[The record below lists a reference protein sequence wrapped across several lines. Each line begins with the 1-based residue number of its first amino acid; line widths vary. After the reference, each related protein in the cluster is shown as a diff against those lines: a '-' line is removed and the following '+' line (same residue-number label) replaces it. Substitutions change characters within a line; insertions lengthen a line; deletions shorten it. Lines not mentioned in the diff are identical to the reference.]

1 MDILRV
7 RDFLIS
13 NDNFLIL
20 THKSPDGD
28 TLGSGYALCYA
39 LRGLNKKANVV
50 CSDEI
55 PQRYSYF
62 TNSYAPQDFE
72 VKTVVA
78 VDVADPVLLGK
89 YSDMAVDF
97 CIDHH
102 KSNKY
107 FAKDTFVNA
116 EAAATAEIIADLLIL
131 LESDITPLIAD
142 CLYTGLCTDTGCFRY
157 SNVTSHTLL
166 TASAMLLNGA
176 DAYNINRIM
185 FETKT
190 RARVEVEKDV
200 YKNMQFFEDG
210 KISLITLPRA
220 LLEKTGASEDELEG
234 VSAMGRQIQGVEIA
248 LTLREKEDGTIKVS
262 ARTGESVD
270 ASEIC
275 KNFGGGGHARAA
287 GCTLTV
293 SLENACEQLVETA
306 KKYL

>member
-1 MDILRV
+1 MDVLRV

-102 KSNKY
+102 KSNKF

-142 CLYTGLCTDTGCFRY
+142 CVYTGLCTDTGCFRY

-248 LTLREKEDGTIKVS
+248 LTLREKEDGSVKVS
-262 ARTGESVD
+262 VRTGESVD

-287 GCTLTV
+287 GCTLSV

>member
-1 MDILRV
+1 MDVLRV

-62 TNSYAPQDFE
+62 TNSYAPEDFE

-102 KSNKY
+102 KSNKF

-166 TASAMLLNGA
+166 TASAMLSNGA

-200 YKNMQFFEDG
+200 YKNMKFFEDG

-220 LLEKTGASEDELEG
+220 LLEKTGANEDELEG

-248 LTLREKEDGTIKVS
+248 LTLREKEDGSVKVS
-262 ARTGESVD
+262 VRTGESVD

-275 KNFGGGGHARAA
+275 KNFSGGGHARAA
-287 GCTLTV
+287 GCTLSV
-293 SLENACEQLVETA
+293 SLENACEQLVLTA

>member
-39 LRGLNKKANVV
+39 LRNLNKKANVV

-62 TNSYAPQDFE
+62 TSHYAPEDFE

-102 KSNKY
+102 KSNKF

-116 EAAATAEIIADLLIL
+116 EAAATAEIISDLLVIL
-131 LESDITPLIAD
+131 EADITPLIAD
-142 CLYTGLCTDTGCFRY
+142 CIYTGLCTDTGCFRY

-166 TASAMLLNGA
+166 TASAMISNGA
-176 DAYNINRIM
+176 DAYNVNRIM

-200 YKNMQFFEDG
+200 YNNMRFFEDG
-210 KISLITLPRA
+210 KISLITLPRT

-248 LTLREKEDGTIKVS
+248 LTLREKEDGSVKVS
-262 ARTGESVD
+262 VRTGESVD

>member
-39 LRGLNKKANVV
+39 LRNLNKKANVV

-62 TNSYAPQDFE
+62 TNDYAPEDFE
-72 VKTVVA
+72 IKTVVA

-102 KSNKY
+102 KSNKF

-116 EAAATAEIIADLLIL
+116 DAAATAEIIADLLVL
-131 LESDITPLIAD
+131 FEADITPLIAD
-142 CLYTGLCTDTGCFRY
+142 CIYTGLCTDTGCFRY

-275 KNFGGGGHARAA
+275 KNFGGGHARAA

>member
-1 MDILRV
+1 MDICNIAK
-7 RDFLIS
+7 FLKE

-28 TLGSGYALCYA
+28 TLGSGFGLCYA
-39 LRGLNKKANVV
+39 LRFLNKNANVV

-55 PQRYSYF
+55 PERYSYF
-62 TNSYAPQDFE
+62 TKEYAPQDFE

-102 KSNKY
+102 KSNKFY
-107 FAKDTFVNA
+107 AKETYVDET
-116 EAAATAEIIADLLIL
+116 AAATVEIIAQIL
-131 LESDITPLIAD
+131 LFLEVEFTPLIAD
-142 CLYTGLCTDTGCFRY
+142 CIYTGLCTDTGCFRY
-157 SNVTSHTLL
+157 SNVTPHTLL
-166 TASAMLLNGA
+166 TASAMLSNGA

-200 YKNMQFFEDG
+200 YQNMKFFEEG
-210 KISLITLPRA
+210 KIAVISLSQE
-220 LLEKTGASEDELEG
+220 LLQKTGAGEDELEG
-234 VSAMGRQIQGVEIA
+234 VSAMGRQIEGVEIA
-248 LTLREKEDGTIKVS
+248 LTLREKPNGEIKVS
-262 ARTGESVD
+262 ARTGQSVD
-270 ASEIC
+270 ASEVC

-287 GCTLTV
+287 GCSV
-293 SLENACEQLVETA
+293 MMSLEDACEALVNTA

>member
-39 LRGLNKKANVV
+39 LRNLNKKANVV

-62 TNSYAPQDFE
+62 TNDYAPEDFE
-72 VKTVVA
+72 IKTVVA

-89 YSDMAVDF
+89 YSDMTVDF

-116 EAAATAEIIADLLIL
+116 EAAATAEIIANLLVL

-142 CLYTGLCTDTGCFRY
+142 CIYTGLCTDTGCFRY

-176 DAYNINRIM
+176 DAYNVNRIM

-248 LTLREKEDGTIKVS
+248 LTLREKEDGSVKVS
-262 ARTGESVD
+262 VRTGESVD

-275 KNFGGGGHARAA
+275 KNFSGGGHARAA
-287 GCTLTV
+287 GCTLSV
-293 SLENACEQLVETA
+293 SLENACEQLVLTA

>member
-39 LRGLNKKANVV
+39 LRNLNKKANVV

-62 TNSYAPQDFE
+62 TNDYAPEDFE
-72 VKTVVA
+72 IKTVVA

-116 EAAATAEIIADLLIL
+116 EAAATAEIIANLLVL

-142 CLYTGLCTDTGCFRY
+142 CIYTGLCTDTGCFRY

-210 KISLITLPRA
+210 KISLITLSRT

-248 LTLREKEDGTIKVS
+248 LTLREKEDGSVKVS

-287 GCTLTV
+287 GCTLSV

>member
-39 LRGLNKKANVV
+39 LRNLNKKANVV

-62 TNSYAPQDFE
+62 TNDYAPEDFE
-72 VKTVVA
+72 IKTVVA

-116 EAAATAEIIADLLIL
+116 EAAATAEIIANLLVL

-142 CLYTGLCTDTGCFRY
+142 CIYTGLCTDTGCFRY

-210 KISLITLPRA
+210 KISLITLSRT

-248 LTLREKEDGTIKVS
+248 LTLREKEDGSVKVS
-262 ARTGESVD
+262 VRTGESVD